1 MRINV
6 YSQELTDEVLALEKC
21 SNAEEPVAWLRDL
34 DGSGSLH
41 PASKGDPGAFAVYRT
56 APPAPAGEVER
67 LRGEIAYALT
77 KRLVIDMPTARAAID
92 EAFAALKGG
101 RSDG

>member
-34 DGSGSLH
+34 DGTGSLH
-41 PASKGDPGAFAVYRT
+41 PASEGDPGAFAVYRV
-56 APPAPAGEVER
+56 APSAPAGEVER
-67 LRGEIAYALT
+67 LRGALQYIAKSSGERT
-77 KRLVIDMPTARAAID
+77 VRDMARAA
-92 EAFAALKGG
+92 LNVG
-101 RSDG
+101 RADD